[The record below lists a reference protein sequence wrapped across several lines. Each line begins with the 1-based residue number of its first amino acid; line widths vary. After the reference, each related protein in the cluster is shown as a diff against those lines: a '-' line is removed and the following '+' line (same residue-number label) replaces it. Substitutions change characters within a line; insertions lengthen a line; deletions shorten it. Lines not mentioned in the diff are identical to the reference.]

1 MRVLVSFLAMLLTA
15 LPAFALELDGEIVQ
29 GGLVSGKVPPGS
41 EVTLDGIAL
50 AVTPDGRFLFGF
62 HRDQGAEA
70 TLVVQRPDGT
80 REERRLEIAQR
91 DYEIQRIDGLP
102 ETMVTPPQELL
113 DRLARERAEVA
124 EARSGRYGFAHA
136 FGPYLWPATGP
147 ISGVYGSQRI
157 LNGKPR
163 QPHYG
168 IDIAAPAGTPVLA
181 PAAGLVTMA
190 VTDHYYTGG
199 TIILDHGQGVT
210 STLMHMESVTV
221 EKGQRVAAGEPLGTV
236 GSTGRST
243 GAHLD
248 WRMNWRDRRI
258 DPGLLM
264 GPMPD

>member
-1 MRVLVSFLAMLLTA
+1 MRGLLAFLLIFLTA
-15 LPAFALELDGEIVQ
+15 APTWALELEGEIVQ
-29 GGLVSGKVPPGS
+29 GGLVTGRVAPGS
-41 EVTLDGIAL
+41 EVTLDGIEL
-50 AVTPDGRFLFGF
+50 PVTPDGRFLFGF
-62 HRDQGAEA
+62 HRDQEPAA
-70 TLVVQRPDGT
+70 HLTVRTPDGEI
-80 REERRLEIAQR
+80 EELRLKVGQR

-102 ETMVTPPQELL
+102 ESMVTPPQELL

-124 EARSGRYGFAHA
+124 EARSGRYDFGHA

-168 IDIAAPAGTPVLA
+168 IDIAAPAGTAVLA

-199 TIILDHGQGVT
+199 TIIIDHGQGVT

-248 WRMNWRDRRI
+248 WRMNWRERRV
-258 DPGLLM
+258 DPSLLL
-264 GPMPD
+264 GPMPQ